1 MPIRMKRLSRSDP
14 SYKDHENKF
23 NLSWSHNEKSAKIK
37 SIYLAS
43 GDDIDKSYRGERFF
57 TYLNGGS
64 YRRLY
69 HGTSHD
75 EGMFGPGIYSTPNS
89 SKADVYVKNHYVS
102 SNLHAMLICYVV
114 ASKPQRMWL
123 ADHSI
128 TRPSRGFNCVEGVT
142 IDNGGSLQYPEFVVY
157 REDAIIPVGLIM
169 YTRKG
174 WEPL

>member
-14 SYKDHENKF
+14 NYKDHEIKF
-23 NLSWSHNEKSAKIK
+23 NHSWSHDEKSAKIK

-43 GDDIDKSYRGERFF
+43 RHDIDKSGRGQRFF
-57 TYLNGGS
+57 TYLLK
-64 YRRLY
+64 YAD
-69 HGTSHD
+69 D

-89 SKADVYVKNHYVS
+89 SKADVYAKNHHVS

-114 ASKPQRMWL
+114 ATKPQRKLL
-123 ADHSI
+123 ADQDI

>member
-1 MPIRMKRLSRSDP
+1 MPIVD
-14 SYKDHENKF
+14 EIKF
-23 NLSWSHNEKSAKIK
+23 NHSWSHDDKSAKIK

-43 GDDIDKSYRGERFF
+43 RQYRQVWSGTALLHISEWWELQE
-57 TYLNGGS
+57 TLPWYLAILRQS
-64 YRRLY
+64 FRLKY
-69 HGTSHD
+69 ADD
-75 EGMFGPGIYSTPNS
+75 EGVFGPGIYSTPNS
-89 SKADVYVKNHYVS
+89 SKADVYAKNHYVS

-114 ASKPQRMWL
+114 ATKPQRKLL

-128 TRPSRGFNCVEGVT
+128 TRPSSGYNCIEGVT